1 MKYNKISEDQNFS
14 DFSNIYTPARFKILK
29 ELQDLKSLLQNL
41 TCSCTDSYSREDSEL
56 NTELLIT
63 LNLYQLA
70 IMIGLVIALMCNFY
84 SITEPGWKEI
94 AMKAVVFGAIVTFWP
109 IFLIVIFSMICYS
122 KWFQEEEENTK
133 NFKAKYK
140 LSNNPTVSLLEK
152 IGS

>member
-1 MKYNKISEDQNFS
+1 MSLKQSETQQFS
-14 DFSNIYTPARFKILK
+14 DFSNMYTPARFKILK
-29 ELQDLKSLLQNL
+29 ELQDLKSLLKNL

-63 LNLYQLA
+63 LNLFQLA
-70 IMIGLVIALMCNFY
+70 FMIGLVIALMCNFY

-109 IFLIVIFSMICYS
+109 IFLIVISSMICYS
-122 KWFQEEEENTK
+122 KLFQEEEENTK
-133 NFKAKYK
+133 NFKVKYK